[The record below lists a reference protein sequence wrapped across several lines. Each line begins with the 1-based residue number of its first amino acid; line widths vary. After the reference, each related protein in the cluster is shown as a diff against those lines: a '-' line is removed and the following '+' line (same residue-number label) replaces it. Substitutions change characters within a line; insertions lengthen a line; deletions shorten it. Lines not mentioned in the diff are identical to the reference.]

1 VDGHKIESIMDLVAR
16 IVGISILITLLVYVY
31 PRFYSSLLET
41 PDYSLIDEF
50 KGGKTIGFRY
60 AYVGAWMLTIS
71 QVYVFL
77 KYSIKLSRIR
87 VRLAKWLD
95 IHCILNTTGFT
106 LVIIHSGFPY
116 SFRYWEPFTRVNVFK
131 GLEGLIGIRGLLT
144 WILLLAFTSGFLS
157 RYGSNLKLK
166 KITNRVH
173 FYSILALYALA
184 CIHILLS
191 LMFPETK

>member
-1 VDGHKIESIMDLVAR
+1 MAIKLESIINVAAR
-16 IVGISILITLLVYVY
+16 IVGISILISLLVYVY

-41 PDYSLIDEF
+41 PNYSLLDEF

-60 AYVGAWMLTIS
+60 AYVGAWMLIIS

-77 KYSIKLSRIR
+77 KYLIRHSRIR

-106 LVIIHSGFPY
+106 LIIIHSGFPY
-116 SFRYWEPFTRVNVFK
+116 YFRYWEPFTRINVFK
-131 GLEGLIGIRGLLT
+131 GLEGLISIRGLLT
-144 WILLLAFTSGFLS
+144 WILLLTFTSGFLS

-166 KITNRVH
+166 RISNRVH
-173 FYSILALYALA
+173 FYSVLAAYALA

-191 LMFPETK
+191 IMFPETK

>member
-1 VDGHKIESIMDLVAR
+1 MTIKPELIIDVAAR
-16 IVGISILITLLVYVY
+16 IVGISILVILLVYLY

-41 PDYSLIDEF
+41 PNYSLLDEF

-60 AYVGAWMLTIS
+60 AYVGAWMLIIS

-77 KYSIKLSRIR
+77 KYLIRHFRIR
-87 VRLAKWLD
+87 VKLAKWLD

-106 LVIIHSGFPY
+106 LIIIHSGFPY
-116 SFRYWEPFTRVNVFK
+116 SFRYWEPFKGINVFK

-157 RYGSNLKLK
+157 RYGNNLKLK
-166 KITNRVH
+166 RISNRVH
-173 FYSILALYALA
+173 FYSILAAYALA
-184 CIHILLS
+184 CTHILLS
-191 LMFPETK
+191 IMFPETK